1 MTGCLRVGLTGGIGS
16 GKSTVERYFQE
27 LGAPTIDADA
37 ISRRVAE
44 PGQPAFADLVALF
57 GPEVVD
63 DSGRLRRPLM
73 RERAFKDLALKKRL
87 EAVIHPL
94 VRQEIQAFI
103 DAADGPYCVIC
114 VPLLLETG
122 GARERMDRILVVDA
136 PEALQASRASRRD
149 QADAAQIRQI
159 IAAQIS
165 REERLRAADDVISND
180 GSLENLKLQV
190 ERLHYKYLELASRPG
205 ALRP

>member
-16 GKSTVERYFQE
+16 GKSTVEGYFRG

-37 ISRRVAE
+37 VSRRVAE
-44 PGQPAFADLVALF
+44 PGQPAFEDIVALF

-63 DSGRLRRPLM
+63 DSGRLRRALM
-73 RERAFKDLALKKRL
+73 RERVFKDLALKKRL

-94 VRQEIQAFI
+94 VRQEIQAFT
-103 DAADGPYCVIC
+103 DSADGPYCVIC

-122 GARERMDRILVVDA
+122 ARARTDRILVVDA
-136 PEALQASRASRRD
+136 PEALQASRASQRD

-159 IAAQIS
+159 IAAQIP

-190 ERLHYKYLELASRPG
+190 KRLHYKYLELASLPG

>member
-16 GKSTVERYFQE
+16 GKSTVERYFRE

-103 DAADGPYCVIC
+103 DSADGPYCVIC

-122 GARERMDRILVVDA
+122 GARERTDRILVVDA

-159 IAAQIS
+159 IAAQIP

-180 GSLENLKLQV
+180 GNLENLKLQV
-190 ERLHYKYLELASRPG
+190 KRLHDKYLELASRPG

>member
-1 MTGCLRVGLTGGIGS
+1 MGLTGGIGS
-16 GKSTVERYFQE
+16 GKSTVEGCFRD

-37 ISRRVAE
+37 ISHRVAE
-44 PGQPAFADLVALF
+44 PGQPAFADIVALF

-63 DSGRLRRPLM
+63 DSGRLRRALM
-73 RERAFKDLALKKRL
+73 RERVFKDLALKKRL

-94 VRQEIQAFI
+94 VRQEIQAFT
-103 DAADGPYCVIC
+103 DSADGPYCVIC

-122 GARERMDRILVVDA
+122 ARTRTDRILVVDA
-136 PEALQASRASRRD
+136 PEALQASRASQRD
-149 QADAAQIRQI
+149 QADAAQIKQI
-159 IAAQIS
+159 IAAQIP
-165 REERLRAADDVISND
+165 RAERLRAADDVISND

-190 ERLHYKYLELASRPG
+190 KRLHYKYLELASRPG

>member
-1 MTGCLRVGLTGGIGS
+1 MTSCLRVGLTGGIGS
-16 GKSTVERYFQE
+16 GKSTVEGYFRD

-37 ISRRVAE
+37 VSRRVAE
-44 PGQPAFADLVALF
+44 PGQPAFEDIVALF

-63 DSGRLRRPLM
+63 DSGRLRRSLM
-73 RERAFKDLALKKRL
+73 RERVFKDLALKKRL

-94 VRQEIQAFI
+94 VRQEIQAFT
-103 DAADGPYCVIC
+103 DSADGPYCVIC

-122 GARERMDRILVVDA
+122 ARTRTDRILVVDA
-136 PEALQASRASRRD
+136 PEALQASRASQRD

-159 IAAQIS
+159 IAAQIP

-190 ERLHYKYLELASRPG
+190 KRLHDKYLELASLPG

>member
-16 GKSTVERYFQE
+16 GKSTVERYFRE

-37 ISRRVAE
+37 ISRRAAE
-44 PGQPAFADLVALF
+44 PGQPAFADIVALF

-63 DSGRLRRPLM
+63 DSGRLRRALM
-73 RERAFKDLALKKRL
+73 RERVFKDLALKKRL

-94 VRQEIQAFI
+94 VRREIQAFI
-103 DAADGPYCVIC
+103 DNADGPYCVIC

-122 GARERMDRILVVDA
+122 SRAHTDRILVVDA
-136 PEALQASRASRRD
+136 PEALQASRASQRD

-159 IAAQIS
+159 IAAQMP

-190 ERLHYKYLELASRPG
+190 KRLHDKYLELASLPG
-205 ALRP
+205 GLRP

>member
-1 MTGCLRVGLTGGIGS
+1 MTSCLRVGLTGGIGS
-16 GKSTVERYFQE
+16 GKSTVEGCFRD

-37 ISRRVAE
+37 VSRRVAE
-44 PGQPAFADLVALF
+44 PGQPAFADIVALF

-63 DSGRLRRPLM
+63 DSGRLRRALM
-73 RERAFKDLALKKRL
+73 RERVFKDLALKKRL

-94 VRQEIQAFI
+94 VRQEIQAFT
-103 DAADGPYCVIC
+103 DSADGPYCVIC

-122 GARERMDRILVVDA
+122 TARARTDRILVVDA
-136 PEALQASRASRRD
+136 PEALQASRASQRD

-159 IAAQIS
+159 IAAQIP

-190 ERLHYKYLELASRPG
+190 KRLHYKYLELASHPG

>member
-103 DAADGPYCVIC
+103 DSADGPYCVIC

-122 GARERMDRILVVDA
+122 GARTRMDRILVVDA

-159 IAAQIS
+159 IAAQIP

-190 ERLHYKYLELASRPG
+190 KRLHYKYLELASRPG

>member
-16 GKSTVERYFQE
+16 GKSTVEGYFRD

-37 ISRRVAE
+37 ISHRVAE
-44 PGQPAFADLVALF
+44 PGQPAFADIVALF

-63 DSGRLRRPLM
+63 DSGRLRRALM
-73 RERAFKDLALKKRL
+73 RERVFKDLALKKRL

-94 VRQEIQAFI
+94 VRQEIQAFT
-103 DAADGPYCVIC
+103 DSADGPYCVIC

-122 GARERMDRILVVDA
+122 TRTRMDRILVVDA
-136 PEALQASRASRRD
+136 PEALQASRASQRD
-149 QADAAQIRQI
+149 QAGAAQIRQI
-159 IAAQIS
+159 IAAQIP
-165 REERLRAADDVISND
+165 RAERLRAADDVISND
-180 GSLENLKLQV
+180 GNLENLKLQV
-190 ERLHYKYLELASRPG
+190 KRLHYKYLELASLPG

>member
-1 MTGCLRVGLTGGIGS
+1 MTSCLRVGLTGGIGS
-16 GKSTVERYFQE
+16 GKSTVERYFQD

-44 PGQPAFADLVALF
+44 PGQPAFADIVALF

-63 DSGRLRRPLM
+63 ASGRLRRALM
-73 RERAFKDLALKKRL
+73 RERVFEDLALKKRL

-94 VRQEIQAFI
+94 VRREIQAFI
-103 DAADGPYCVIC
+103 DRVDGPYCLIC

-122 GARERMDRILVVDA
+122 ARPRMDRILVVDA
-136 PEALQASRASRRD
+136 PEALQASRASQRD

-159 IAAQIS
+159 IAAQIP

-190 ERLHYKYLELASRPG
+190 KRLHAKYLELASHPG

>member
-16 GKSTVERYFQE
+16 GKSTVEGCFRD

-37 ISRRVAE
+37 VSRRVAE
-44 PGQPAFADLVALF
+44 PGQPAFADIVALF

-63 DSGRLRRPLM
+63 DSGRLRRALM
-73 RERAFKDLALKKRL
+73 RERVFKDLALKKRL

-94 VRQEIQAFI
+94 VRQEIQAFT
-103 DAADGPYCVIC
+103 DSADGPYCVIC

-122 GARERMDRILVVDA
+122 AQTRTDRILVVDA
-136 PEALQASRASRRD
+136 PEALQASRASQRD

-159 IAAQIS
+159 IAAQIP
-165 REERLRAADDVISND
+165 REERLRAANDVINND

-190 ERLHYKYLELASRPG
+190 ERLHYKYLELASLPG

>member
-1 MTGCLRVGLTGGIGS
+1 MTACLRVGLTGGIGS
-16 GKSTVERYFQE
+16 GKSTVERYFRD

-37 ISRRVAE
+37 VSRRVAE
-44 PGQPAFADLVALF
+44 PGQPAFADIVALF

-63 DSGRLRRPLM
+63 DSGQLRRALM
-73 RERAFKDLALKKRL
+73 RERVFKDLALKKRL

-94 VRQEIQAFI
+94 VRREIQAFT
-103 DAADGPYCVIC
+103 DRADGPYCVIC

-122 GARERMDRILVVDA
+122 GQARTDRILVVDA
-136 PEALQASRASRRD
+136 PEALQASRASQRD

-159 IAAQIS
+159 IAAQLP

-190 ERLHYKYLELASRPG
+190 KGLHDKYLELASHPG
-205 ALRP
+205 ALKP

>member
-16 GKSTVERYFQE
+16 GKSTVERYFRE

-103 DAADGPYCVIC
+103 DGADGPYCVIC

-122 GARERMDRILVVDA
+122 GARTRTDRILVVDA

-159 IAAQIS
+159 IAAQLP

>member
-16 GKSTVERYFQE
+16 GKSTVEGYFQE

-37 ISRRVAE
+37 VSRRVAE
-44 PGQPAFADLVALF
+44 PGQPAFADIVSLF

-63 DSGRLRRPLM
+63 ESGRLRRALM
-73 RERAFKDLALKKRL
+73 RERVFSDLALKKRL

-94 VRQEIQAFI
+94 VRQEIQAFT
-103 DAADGPYCVIC
+103 DSAAGPYCVIC

-122 GARERMDRILVVDA
+122 ARAHADRILVVDA
-136 PEALQASRASRRD
+136 PEALQASRASQRD

-159 IAAQIS
+159 IAAQIP

-190 ERLHYKYLELASRPG
+190 KRLHYKYLELASLPG
-205 ALRP
+205 ALMP

>member
-16 GKSTVERYFQE
+16 GKSTVEGCFRD

-37 ISRRVAE
+37 ISHRVAE
-44 PGQPAFADLVALF
+44 PGQPAFADIVALF

-63 DSGRLRRPLM
+63 DSGRLRRALM
-73 RERAFKDLALKKRL
+73 RERVFKDLALKKRL

-94 VRQEIQAFI
+94 VRQEIQAFT
-103 DAADGPYCVIC
+103 DSANGPYCVIC
-114 VPLLLETG
+114 VPLLLETS
-122 GARERMDRILVVDA
+122 ARTRTDRILVVDA
-136 PEALQASRASRRD
+136 PEALQASRASQRD
-149 QADAAQIRQI
+149 QTDAAQIRQI
-159 IAAQIS
+159 IAAQIP

-190 ERLHYKYLELASRPG
+190 KRLHYKYLELASLPG

>member
-16 GKSTVERYFQE
+16 GKSTVEGYFQE

-37 ISRRVAE
+37 VSRRVAE
-44 PGQPAFADLVALF
+44 PGQPAFADIVSLF

-63 DSGRLRRPLM
+63 DSGRLRRALM
-73 RERAFKDLALKKRL
+73 RERVFKDLALKKRL

-94 VRQEIQAFI
+94 VRQEIQAFT
-103 DAADGPYCVIC
+103 DSAAGPYCVIC

-122 GARERMDRILVVDA
+122 ARAHVDRILVVDA
-136 PEALQASRASRRD
+136 PEALQASRGSQRD

-159 IAAQIS
+159 IAAQIP
-165 REERLRAADDVISND
+165 REKRLRAADDVISNE

-190 ERLHYKYLELASRPG
+190 KRLHDKYLELASLPG
-205 ALRP
+205 ALMP

>member
-16 GKSTVERYFQE
+16 GKSTVERYFQD

-44 PGQPAFADLVALF
+44 PGQPAFADIVALF

-63 DSGRLRRPLM
+63 DSGRLRRALM
-73 RERAFKDLALKKRL
+73 RERVFEDLALKKRL

-94 VRQEIQAFI
+94 VRREIQAFI
-103 DAADGPYCVIC
+103 DRVDGPYCVIC

-122 GARERMDRILVVDA
+122 ARARMDRILVVDA
-136 PEALQASRASRRD
+136 PEALQASRASQRD

-159 IAAQIS
+159 IAAQIP

-180 GSLENLKLQV
+180 GNLENLKLQV
-190 ERLHYKYLELASRPG
+190 KRLHAKYLELASHPG

>member
-16 GKSTVERYFQE
+16 GKSTVEGCFRE

-44 PGQPAFADLVALF
+44 PGQPAFADIVALF

-63 DSGRLRRPLM
+63 DSGRLRRALM
-73 RERAFKDLALKKRL
+73 RERVFKDLALKKRL

-94 VRQEIQAFI
+94 VRQEIQAFT
-103 DAADGPYCVIC
+103 DSADGPYCVIC

-122 GARERMDRILVVDA
+122 ARTRTDRILVVDA
-136 PEALQASRASRRD
+136 PEALQASRASQRD

-159 IAAQIS
+159 IAAQIP

-190 ERLHYKYLELASRPG
+190 KRLHDKYLELASLPG

>member
-16 GKSTVERYFQE
+16 GKSTVEGYFRD

-37 ISRRVAE
+37 VSRRVAE
-44 PGQPAFADLVALF
+44 PGQPAFADIVALF

-63 DSGRLRRPLM
+63 DSGRLRRGLM
-73 RERAFKDLALKKRL
+73 RERVFKDLALKKRL

-94 VRQEIQAFI
+94 VRQEIQAFT
-103 DAADGPYCVIC
+103 DSADGPYCVIC

-122 GARERMDRILVVDA
+122 AQTRTDRILVVDA
-136 PEALQASRASRRD
+136 PEALQASRASQRD

-159 IAAQIS
+159 IAAQIP

-190 ERLHYKYLELASRPG
+190 KRLHDKYLELASLPG

>member
-16 GKSTVERYFQE
+16 GKSTVEGCFRD

-37 ISRRVAE
+37 VSRRVAE
-44 PGQPAFADLVALF
+44 PGQPAFADIVALF

-63 DSGRLRRPLM
+63 ESGRLHRALM
-73 RERAFKDLALKKRL
+73 RERVFKDLALKKRL

-94 VRQEIQAFI
+94 VRQEIQAFT
-103 DAADGPYCVIC
+103 DSADGPYCVIC

-122 GARERMDRILVVDA
+122 AQTRMDRILVVDA
-136 PEALQASRASRRD
+136 PEALQASRASQRD

-159 IAAQIS
+159 IAAQIP
-165 REERLRAADDVISND
+165 RAERLRAADDVISND

-190 ERLHYKYLELASRPG
+190 KRLHYKYLELASLPG